1 MEAVWLS
8 VVYFGGLFLAKVL
21 DNALGTAK
29 IILIQ
34 RNKTFFAGLAL
45 GLSNMIYFVIT
56 KNIVSSES
64 NVSLIIVSSESNV
77 SLIIVSVASAV
88 GCWITV
94 AINKYL
100 SKDQLYVNVV
110 MSDNL
115 EAMKD
120 FRDFLAEH
128 HIKNVA
134 SDSYTLDW
142 NTKTI
147 TITAYAET
155 KQESSLISNYI
166 KNSPNKFKRLVQ
178 K

>member
-1 MEAVWLS
+1 MVLHMEVVWLS
-8 VVYFGGLFLAKVL
+8 VLYLGGLFLAKVL

-34 RNKTFFAGLAL
+34 RNKTFLAGLAL

-56 KNIVSSES
+56 KN
-64 NVSLIIVSSESNV
+64 IVSSESNV

-147 TITAYAET
+147 TVTAYAET
-155 KQESSLISNYI
+155 KQESSLISSYI

>member
-1 MEAVWLS
+1 MVLHMEAVWLS
-8 VVYFGGLFLAKVL
+8 ALYLGGLFLAKVL

-45 GLSNMIYFVIT
+45 GLSNLIYFIIT
-56 KNIVSSES
+56 KN
-64 NVSLIIVSSESNV
+64 IVSSESNV

-115 EAMKD
+115 EAMKE

-155 KQESSLISNYI
+155 KQESSLISSYI
-166 KNSPNKFKRLVQ
+166 KNSSNKFKRLVQ

>member
-1 MEAVWLS
+1 MVLHMEAVWLS

-34 RNKTFFAGLAL
+34 RNKTFFAGFAL

-56 KNIVSSES
+56 KN
-64 NVSLIIVSSESNV
+64 IVSSESNV

-155 KQESSLISNYI
+155 KQESSLISSYI

>member
-1 MEAVWLS
+1 MEMIWFTIG
-8 VVYFGGLFLAKVL
+8 YFSLLFLAKVL

-34 RNKTFFAGLAL
+34 RNRTFFAGLAL
-45 GLSNMIYFVIT
+45 GLSNLIYFIIT
-56 KNIVSSES
+56 KN
-64 NVSLIIVSSESNV
+64 IVSSESNV

-142 NTKTI
+142 NTKII

-155 KQESSLISNYI
+155 KQESSLISSYI

>member
-1 MEAVWLS
+1 MEAVWFNILCL
-8 VVYFGGLFLAKVL
+8 GGLFLAKVI

-34 RNKTFFAGLAL
+34 RNKTFLAGLAL
-45 GLSNMIYFVIT
+45 GLSNFIYFIIT
-56 KNIVSSES
+56 KNIVSAGS
-64 NVSLIIVSSESNV
+64 NASLFVVSI
-77 SLIIVSVASAV
+77 ASAV
-88 GCWITV
+88 GCWITI

-100 SKDQLYVNVV
+100 SKDQLFVNVV

-155 KQESSLISNYI
+155 KQESSLISSYI
-166 KNSPNKFKRLVQ
+166 KNSPNKFKRLVR

>member
-1 MEAVWLS
+1 MVLHMEAVWLS

-45 GLSNMIYFVIT
+45 GLSNLIYFIIT

-64 NVSLIIVSSESNV
+64 NVT
-77 SLIIVSVASAV
+77 LIIVSVASAV

-155 KQESSLISNYI
+155 KQESSLISSYI

>member
-1 MEAVWLS
+1 MVLHMEAIWLS
-8 VVYFGGLFLAKVL
+8 IVYFGGLFLAKVL

-45 GLSNMIYFVIT
+45 GLSNLIYFIIT
-56 KNIVSSES
+56 KN
-64 NVSLIIVSSESNV
+64 IVSSESNV

-94 AINKYL
+94 AVNKYL
-100 SKDQLYVNVV
+100 SKDRLYVNVV

-142 NTKTI
+142 NRKTI

-155 KQESSLISNYI
+155 KQESSLISSYI

>member
-1 MEAVWLS
+1 MRSALCFGDYMDAIWLT
-8 VVYFGGLFLAKVL
+8 VTYLAFLFVAKVL

-34 RNKTFFAGLAL
+34 RNKTFLAGLAL
-45 GLSNMIYFVIT
+45 GLSNLIYFIIT

-64 NVSLIIVSSESNV
+64 NLSLFIVSF
-77 SLIIVSVASAV
+77 ASAV
-88 GCWITV
+88 GCWLTIGV
-94 AINKYL
+94 NNHF
-100 SKDQLYVNVV
+100 SKDRLYVNVV

-120 FRDFLAEH
+120 FRDFLAQH

-142 NTKTI
+142 NQKTI

-155 KQESSLISNYI
+155 KQESSLISGYI
-166 KNSPNKFKRLVQ
+166 KSSPNKFKRLVQ

>member
-1 MEAVWLS
+1 
-8 VVYFGGLFLAKVL
+8 
-21 DNALGTAK
+21 
-29 IILIQ
+29 
-34 RNKTFFAGLAL
+34 
-45 GLSNMIYFVIT
+45 MIYFVIT
-56 KNIVSSES
+56 KN
-64 NVSLIIVSSESNV
+64 IVSSESNV

-147 TITAYAET
+147 TVTAYAET
-155 KQESSLISNYI
+155 KQESSLISSYI

>member
-1 MEAVWLS
+1 MVLHMEAVWLS

-56 KNIVSSES
+56 KN
-64 NVSLIIVSSESNV
+64 IVSSESNV

-155 KQESSLISNYI
+155 KQESSLISGYI

>member
-1 MEAVWLS
+1 MEAVWLG
-8 VVYFGGLFLAKVL
+8 VLYLGGLFLAKVL

-34 RNKTFFAGLAL
+34 RNKTFLAGLAL
-45 GLSNMIYFVIT
+45 GFSNLIYFIIT

-64 NVSLIIVSSESNV
+64 NVSLVIVSF
-77 SLIIVSVASAV
+77 ASAV
-88 GCWITV
+88 GCWLTIG
-94 AINKYL
+94 INNYL

-115 EAMKD
+115 ESMKD

-155 KQESSLISNYI
+155 KQESSLISSYI

>member
-1 MEAVWLS
+1 MVLHMEAVWLS
-8 VVYFGGLFLAKVL
+8 AVYFGGLFLAKVL

-45 GLSNMIYFVIT
+45 GLSNLIYFIIT
-56 KNIVSSES
+56 KN
-64 NVSLIIVSSESNV
+64 IVSSESNV

-155 KQESSLISNYI
+155 KQESSLISSYI

>member
-1 MEAVWLS
+1 MVLHMEAVWLS

-45 GLSNMIYFVIT
+45 GLSNLIYFIIT
-56 KNIVSSES
+56 KN
-64 NVSLIIVSSESNV
+64 IVSSESNV

-155 KQESSLISNYI
+155 KQESSLISSYI
-166 KNSPNKFKRLVQ
+166 KNSQISSNGWYKNNGGSS
-178 K
+178 

>member
-1 MEAVWLS
+1 MVLHMEAVWLS

-45 GLSNMIYFVIT
+45 GLSNLIYFIIT

-64 NVSLIIVSSESNV
+64 NVSLIIVS
-77 SLIIVSVASAV
+77 LASAV

-94 AINKYL
+94 AVNKYL

-142 NTKTI
+142 NRKTI

-155 KQESSLISNYI
+155 KQESSLISSYI

>member
-1 MEAVWLS
+1 MVLHMEAIWLS

-45 GLSNMIYFVIT
+45 GLSNLIYFIIT
-56 KNIVSSES
+56 KN
-64 NVSLIIVSSESNV
+64 IVSSESNV

-94 AINKYL
+94 AVNKYL

-142 NTKTI
+142 NRKTI

-155 KQESSLISNYI
+155 KQESSLISSYI

>member
-1 MEAVWLS
+1 MVLHMAAVWLS

-45 GLSNMIYFVIT
+45 GLSNLIYFIIT
-56 KNIVSSES
+56 KN
-64 NVSLIIVSSESNV
+64 IVSSESNV

-94 AINKYL
+94 VINKYL

-155 KQESSLISNYI
+155 KQESSLISSYI

>member
-1 MEAVWLS
+1 MEALWLS
-8 VVYFGGLFLAKVL
+8 AGYFGLLFLAKVL

-34 RNKTFFAGLAL
+34 RNKTFIAGLAL
-45 GLSNMIYFVIT
+45 GLSNMIYFIIT
-56 KNIVSSES
+56 KKIVSSES
-64 NVSLIIVSSESNV
+64 NVSLFIVS
-77 SLIIVSVASAV
+77 IASAV
-88 GCWITV
+88 GCWITI
-94 AINKYL
+94 AINKRM

-115 EAMKD
+115 DAMKD
-120 FRDFLAEH
+120 FRDFLAKH

-155 KQESSLISNYI
+155 KQESSLISSYI
-166 KNSPNKFKRLVQ
+166 KSSPNKFKRLVQ

>member
-1 MEAVWLS
+1 MVLHMEAVWLS

-56 KNIVSSES
+56 KN
-64 NVSLIIVSSESNV
+64 IVSSESNV

>member
-1 MEAVWLS
+1 MVLHMEAIWLS

-45 GLSNMIYFVIT
+45 GLSNLIYFIIT
-56 KNIVSSES
+56 KN
-64 NVSLIIVSSESNV
+64 IVSSESNV

-94 AINKYL
+94 AINKHL

-142 NTKTI
+142 NRKTI

-155 KQESSLISNYI
+155 KQESSLISSYI

>member
-1 MEAVWLS
+1 MEMIWFTIG
-8 VVYFGGLFLAKVL
+8 YFSLLFLAKVL

-34 RNKTFFAGLAL
+34 RNRTFFAGLAL
-45 GLSNMIYFVIT
+45 GLSNLIYFIIT
-56 KNIVSSES
+56 KN
-64 NVSLIIVSSESNV
+64 IVSSESNV

-155 KQESSLISNYI
+155 KQESSLISSYI

>member
-1 MEAVWLS
+1 MVLHMEAVWLS

-45 GLSNMIYFVIT
+45 GLSNLIYFIIT
-56 KNIVSSES
+56 KN
-64 NVSLIIVSSESNV
+64 IVSSESNV

>member
-1 MEAVWLS
+1 MVLHMEAVWLS

-34 RNKTFFAGLAL
+34 RNKAFFAGLAL
-45 GLSNMIYFVIT
+45 GLSNLIYFIIT
-56 KNIVSSES
+56 KN
-64 NVSLIIVSSESNV
+64 IVSSESNV

-155 KQESSLISNYI
+155 KQESSLISSYI

>member
-1 MEAVWLS
+1 MVLHMEAVWLS

-45 GLSNMIYFVIT
+45 GLSNLIYFIIT
-56 KNIVSSES
+56 KN
-64 NVSLIIVSSESNV
+64 IVSSESNV

-166 KNSPNKFKRLVQ
+166 KNIPNKFKRLVQ

>member
-1 MEAVWLS
+1 MVLHMEAIWLS
-8 VVYFGGLFLAKVL
+8 IVYFGGLFLAKVL

-45 GLSNMIYFVIT
+45 GLSNLIYFIIT
-56 KNIVSSES
+56 KN
-64 NVSLIIVSSESNV
+64 IVSSESNV

-94 AINKYL
+94 AVNKYL

-142 NTKTI
+142 NRKTI

-155 KQESSLISNYI
+155 KQESSLISSYI

>member
-34 RNKTFFAGLAL
+34 RNKAFFAGLAL
-45 GLSNMIYFVIT
+45 GLSNLIYFIIT
-56 KNIVSSES
+56 KN
-64 NVSLIIVSSESNV
+64 IVSSESNV

-155 KQESSLISNYI
+155 KQESSLISSYI

>member
-1 MEAVWLS
+1 MVLHMEAVWLS
-8 VVYFGGLFLAKVL
+8 VLYLGGLFLAKVL

-34 RNKTFFAGLAL
+34 RNKTFLAGLAL
-45 GLSNMIYFVIT
+45 GFSNLIYFIIT

-64 NVSLIIVSSESNV
+64 NMSLFIVSF
-77 SLIIVSVASAV
+77 ASAV
-88 GCWITV
+88 GCWLTIG
-94 AINKYL
+94 INNYL

-155 KQESSLISNYI
+155 KQESSLISSYI

>member
-1 MEAVWLS
+1 MVLYMEAVWLS

-45 GLSNMIYFVIT
+45 GLSNLIYFIIT
-56 KNIVSSES
+56 KN
-64 NVSLIIVSSESNV
+64 IVSSESNV

-94 AINKYL
+94 AVNKYL

-142 NTKTI
+142 NRKTI

-155 KQESSLISNYI
+155 KQESSLISSYI

>member
-56 KNIVSSES
+56 KN
-64 NVSLIIVSSESNV
+64 IVSSESNV

>member
-1 MEAVWLS
+1 MVLHMEAVWLS

-45 GLSNMIYFVIT
+45 GLSNMIYFIIT

-64 NVSLIIVSSESNV
+64 NVSLFIVSF
-77 SLIIVSVASAV
+77 ASAV
-88 GCWITV
+88 GCWLTIG
-94 AINKYL
+94 IDSHL
-100 SKDQLYVNVV
+100 SKERLYVNVI

-120 FRDFLAEH
+120 LRDYLAFH

-147 TITAYAET
+147 TVTAYAET
-155 KQESSLISNYI
+155 KKEVQLISNYI
-166 KNSPNKFKRLVQ
+166 QNSPNKFKRLVQ

>member
-1 MEAVWLS
+1 MVLHMEAVWLS
-8 VVYFGGLFLAKVL
+8 VLYLGGLFLAKVL
-21 DNALGTAK
+21 DDALGTAK

-34 RNKTFFAGLAL
+34 RNKTFLAGLAL
-45 GLSNMIYFVIT
+45 GFSNLIYFIIT

-64 NVSLIIVSSESNV
+64 NVSLFIVSF
-77 SLIIVSVASAV
+77 ASAV
-88 GCWITV
+88 GCWLTIG
-94 AINKYL
+94 INNYL
-100 SKDQLYVNVV
+100 SKDRLYVNVV

-155 KQESSLISNYI
+155 KQESNLISSYI

>member
-8 VVYFGGLFLAKVL
+8 VLYLGGLFLAKVL

-34 RNKTFFAGLAL
+34 RNKIFLAGLAL
-45 GLSNMIYFVIT
+45 GFSNLIYFIIT

-64 NVSLIIVSSESNV
+64 NVSLFIVSF
-77 SLIIVSVASAV
+77 ASAV
-88 GCWITV
+88 GCWLTIG
-94 AINKYL
+94 INNYL

-155 KQESSLISNYI
+155 KQESSLISSYI
-166 KNSPNKFKRLVQ
+166 KNSPDKFKRLVQ

>member
-1 MEAVWLS
+1 MVLHMEAVWLS

-56 KNIVSSES
+56 KNIVSSE
-64 NVSLIIVSSESNV
+64 NNV

-155 KQESSLISNYI
+155 KQESSLISSYI

>member
-1 MEAVWLS
+1 MVLHMEAVWLS
-8 VVYFGGLFLAKVL
+8 VLYLGGLFLAKVL

-34 RNKTFFAGLAL
+34 RNKTFLAGLAL
-45 GLSNMIYFVIT
+45 GFSNLIYFIIT
-56 KNIVSSES
+56 KN
-64 NVSLIIVSSESNV
+64 IVSSESNV

-155 KQESSLISNYI
+155 KQESSLISSYI